1 MLLRRDLSHPLARQP
16 LCFLFEKN
24 YIVNIQF
31 DLSLQVGNRLFR
43 SRLSQFEGDNL
54 CEHLR
59 SLRKINC

>member
-1 MLLRRDLSHPLARQP
+1 MLLRRNLSHLLAQQRQT
-16 LCFLFEKN
+16 LLFLFEN

-54 CEHLR
+54 CEHLA
-59 SLRKINC
+59 L